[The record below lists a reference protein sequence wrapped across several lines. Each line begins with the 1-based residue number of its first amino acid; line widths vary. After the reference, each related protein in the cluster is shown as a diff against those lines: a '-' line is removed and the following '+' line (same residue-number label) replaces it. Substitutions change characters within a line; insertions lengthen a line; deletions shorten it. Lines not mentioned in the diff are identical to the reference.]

1 MLVRALSP
9 LETPAQRR
17 QFASLFIAQI
27 AADEVLGPAFAVS
40 RIASRHATATEQAWW
55 EKALTGTCYFGQPP
69 HRTHFPA
76 IIATHFERWCT
87 LLKHTFSEYFKG
99 AGAAEAQGH
108 VLNRAAMLAHWQLAR
123 PRRPGR
129 MHQGST
135 AFQMAA

>member
-17 QFASLFIAQI
+17 QFASLFTAQI
-27 AADEVLGPAFAVS
+27 AADDVLGPAFAVS

-55 EKALTGTCYFGQPP
+55 ELALTGTCYFGQPP
-69 HRTHFPA
+69 HGKRLPPA
-76 IIATHFERWCT
+76 VASHFERWCT
-87 LLKHTFSEYFKG
+87 LLRHTFSEYFKG

-123 PRRPGR
+123 PRRPVR
-129 MHQGST
+129 THRNE
-135 AFQMAA
+135 AELLLAA